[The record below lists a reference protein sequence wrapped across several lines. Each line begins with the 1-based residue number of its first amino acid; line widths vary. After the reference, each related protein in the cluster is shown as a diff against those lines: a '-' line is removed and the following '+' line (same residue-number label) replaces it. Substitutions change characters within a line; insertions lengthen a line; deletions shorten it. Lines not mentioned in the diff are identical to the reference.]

1 MFAFA
6 ALASDAA
13 ALAAQT
19 VRPEGAG
26 QQSQQ
31 PANIHPQC
39 LLCHDSSLITQQN
52 LSRAAWS
59 RELDKMIRW
68 GAVVASDNRER
79 MLDALANAFG
89 PVRRASRELSAQGVE
104 ALPEVVAKSCL
115 TCHGVDLI
123 AQQRLTR
130 AGWVREVE
138 KMIRWGAPVS
148 EGEKAILVDFLAD
161 RYPVR

>member
-6 ALASDAA
+6 ALAFDAA

-31 PANIHPQC
+31 PANIPPQC
-39 LLCHDSSLITQQN
+39 LVCHDGALITQQR
-52 LSRAAWS
+52 LSRTAWS

-68 GAVVASDNRER
+68 GAVVPAGERER
-79 MLDALANAFG
+79 MLDALAKAFSPSQNAVGEPAPEPKAPEAFT
-89 PVRRASRELSAQGVE
+89 RA
-104 ALPEVVAKSCL
+104 CL
-115 TCHGVDLI
+115 TCHAGDLI

-130 AGWVREVE
+130 AGWLREVE

-148 EGEKAILVDFLAD
+148 ETEKAILVEFLAD